1 MSLRLDPA
9 IAAWVMAPL
18 LVLVM
23 LVNYARMYAMRLV
36 QPAPDAGGDKKQ
48 LQYRNVLARAA
59 RLRAFG
65 GLISQAGWQMRHEW
79 LLAPVVGKLHD
90 KNVADANP
98 MDAVGGSNSG
108 MMDNMKGMVRRREDG
123 EGAERICWAGR
134 VMGSSSRSWSKSRL
148 RSGFGLG
155 CGVRERER
163 VADAGRQVSRQ
174 ISQSTAASM
183 GIF

>member
-108 MMDNMKGMVRRREDG
+108 MMDNMKGMVRRRE
-123 EGAERICWAGR
+123 EGGLLNEAPGFANPPSRPPPPPRCSTWPHKWA
-134 VMGSSSRSWSKSRL
+134 WE
-148 RSGFGLG
+148 
-155 CGVRERER
+155 C
-163 VADAGRQVSRQ
+163 
-174 ISQSTAASM
+174 
-183 GIF
+183 